1 MNALGWGIG
10 SEVLLTHGHLGIL
23 GFTVM
28 IQVTNVLGARDV
40 GYLMNGADRK
50 KGASKKKKD
59 ELVGAGSKFSSS
71 DP

>member
-28 IQVTNVLGARDV
+28 IQATNGLRAMACNH
-40 GYLMNGADRK
+40 LLNGASGK
-50 KGASKKKKD
+50 KR
-59 ELVGAGSKFSSS
+59 
-71 DP
+71 

>member
-40 GYLMNGADRK
+40 GYLMNRAY
-50 KGASKKKKD
+50 
-59 ELVGAGSKFSSS
+59 
-71 DP
+71 